1 MHAGPGLTLLPF
13 PDNEMGQDARQGL
26 AEATLR
32 NVDLAGKKIGAAAKN
47 LSRLRVLY
55 VNVFNIITSASRK
68 RE

>member
-13 PDNEMGQDARQGL
+13 PDNEMGQDARQRL

-32 NVDLAGKKIGAAAKN
+32 NVDPADKRSEPRQKN
-47 LSRLRVLY
+47 LSRYRVPY